1 MVISSKFRPS
11 VHLDHIKIG
20 ESSISPSETVRNL
33 GVIIDSNYTMVSHI
47 NHKVQESFLKI
58 RELSYYRRYLT
69 DESSKTAAHAYVTSR
84 LDHCNSLLY
93 GLPKELSKKLQS
105 VMNTAARLVTR
116 TRKFDHITPVL
127 QDLHW
132 LPIVSRSKFKIL
144 LLVYKCLY
152 GLVPSC
158 LSKRLSLKPN
168 RGLRSDDK
176 LVLNVPTTK
185 LKTKTYGDRCFSIA
199 GPNLWNQLPSH
210 IRLSKSIDVFKRSLK
225 THLFKDAFN
234 L

>member
-1 MVISSKFRPS
+1 MEILNDDIRGWYSENMLKLNDSKTEMMVISSKFHPS

-20 ESSISPSETVRNL
+20 ESSIFPSETVRNL
-33 GVIIDSNYTMVSHI
+33 GVIMDSNYTMVSHI

-69 DESSKTAAHAYVTSR
+69 DESSKTAVHAYVTSR
-84 LDHCNSLLY
+84 LDYCNSLLY

-105 VMNTAARLVTR
+105 VTNTAARLVTR

-132 LPIVSRSKFKIL
+132 LPIESRSKFKIL

-152 GLVPSC
+152 GLAPSY
-158 LSKRLSLKPN
+158 LSKRLF
-168 RGLRSDDK
+168 
-176 LVLNVPTTK
+176 
-185 LKTKTYGDRCFSIA
+185 KTKSW
-199 GPNLWNQLPSH
+199 PQ
-210 IRLSKSIDVFKRSLK
+210 IRW
-225 THLFKDAFN
+225 
-234 L
+234 